1 MLNKRQFLIKERVG
15 LLKLADTY
23 DIFDP
28 QNGQQ
33 IGIAKEVGSALMKVL
48 RLFINKRLLP
58 TRVDIS
64 ERDGGP
70 TLFSIERGFTLLRAA
85 VLVKNA
91 QGQQIGQ
98 FKSKFLSLGGGF
110 FVLNPAGQQV
120 ADVKGDWKGWN
131 FSFIGQG
138 GKEIGTVTK
147 KWAGIGKEL
156 FSSADNYMINI
167 SDTQASSPDAA
178 ALLIAAGLA
187 IDIVFKEK

>member
-33 IGIAKEVGSALMKVL
+33 IGIAKEVGSAFMKVL

-131 FSFIGQG
+131 FKFIGQG

-167 SDTQASSPDAA
+167 SDAQASSPDAA